1 MPKDS
6 FNPYQGILEELLL
19 SLLSC
24 RYRWSKDFCP
34 DIYTEAGTARELN
47 CNYSSGWV
55 TSSAQLRQE
64 WVSIQLTLLP
74 LLPSSTITVHN
85 LHGSDIPYSSC

>member
-1 MPKDS
+1 MEMTALLKPVVPKDS

-34 DIYTEAGTARELN
+34 DIYTEAGTACELS

-55 TSSAQLRQE
+55 TSSAWLRQE
-64 WVSIQLTLLP
+64 RVSIQQALCSLQHHN
-74 LLPSSTITVHN
+74 STQPAWI
-85 LHGSDIPYSSC
+85 